1 LSNGAPVQTKSTII
15 DAKEQPFQNLAE
27 TRRKGE
33 IYSPSQ
39 MERSLP
45 LTSVGGGGDI
55 DIHYELMN
63 IYEIAYS

>member
-1 LSNGAPVQTKSTII
+1 MQSSHLFK
-15 DAKEQPFQNLAE
+15 NLAK

-45 LTSVGGGGDI
+45 LMPLVVVETWI
-55 DIHYELMN
+55 FTTN
-63 IYEIAYS
+63 